1 MDQNVKVAANT
12 VSAYGLHE
20 VELISLGA
28 APRMEDLQA
37 QYVPDHARESMFRLR
52 WVEDP
57 KGLGLQHVHFW
68 WQERGVVDFS
78 RVKEVLGTLCVPAQD
93 SPASGLRREHGLPL
107 RYAVLWWI
115 GPGERLSFA
124 ADVAAFLHKRELGT
138 MPSVAWVRKMPAGAP
153 DAFEVGEGDDH
164 VMLELRQADWVP
176 ERFVVV
182 GAPRE
187 EN

>member
-37 QYVPDHARESMFRLR
+37 QFVPDVGLESLFRMQ
-52 WVEDP
+52 WIEDP
-57 KGLGLQHVHFW
+57 KGLKLYHLHFW

-78 RVKEVLGTLCVPAQD
+78 RVVDLATGRSTLR
-93 SPASGLRREHGLPL
+93 L
-107 RYAVLWWI
+107 AVLWYVA
-115 GPGERLSFA
+115 PGERLSFA
-124 ADVAAFLHKRELGT
+124 ADVAAFLHKRELGV

-182 GAPRE
+182 GNPE
-187 EN
+187 EVVDG